1 MDKASYNYVKRCLPQ
16 GRTPFYYFKDRYA
29 LQLLRQV
36 TQRPKTKRDL
46 EKSPFGK
53 LLNKAIVKQALSG
66 YGSGPIESSLFEIAW
81 PRDVECYLLTFGYW
95 QMRSK
100 RWAQTTR
107 HGGNLV
113 LQLNFSS
120 KHDEAYRR
128 LVDPVN
134 GHPFECRYHPISK
147 GKLRTLA
154 WSRLDINLDGDE
166 ALIEEIQN
174 DWIRMARASL
184 ARIDAADHDELLPTT
199 RERCDKLRRYVDEVL
214 APHIRLWDEAMLA
227 ATIWFLHEVLNI
239 GKIWYHTP
247 ESGAR
252 LKQIDGTQPPRSL
265 YTTLP
270 KKFCFR
276 ETDEKPHLL
285 PARAKHSARRRAL
298 QEARF
303 QALRIH

>member
-1 MDKASYNYVKRCLPQ
+1 MDKASYNYVRRCLPK

-29 LQLLRQV
+29 LQLLRQA

-46 EKSPFGK
+46 EKSAFAK
-53 LLNKAIVKQALSG
+53 LLNKAIVKKALSG
-66 YGSGPIESSLFEIAW
+66 YGSGPIDSSLFEIAW
-81 PRDVECYLLTFGYW
+81 PQDVECYLLTFGYW
-95 QMRSK
+95 KMRSK

-128 LVDPVN
+128 LVNPVKQ
-134 GHPFECRYHPISK
+134 HPFECRMHPIST

-154 WSRLDINLDGDE
+154 WSRLDINIDGDE

-174 DWIRMARASL
+174 DWIRMARAMV
-184 ARIDAADHDELLPTT
+184 ARIDSADRDELLPTT
-199 RERCDKLRRYVDEVL
+199 RERCDNLRRYVDEVL
-214 APHIRLWDEAMLA
+214 APHVRIWDEAMLA
-227 ATIWFLHEVLNI
+227 ATIWFLAEVV
-239 GKIWYHTP
+239 GVRKIWYHTP

-252 LKQIDGTQPPRSL
+252 LKQIDGAQPPRSL

-276 ETDEKPHLL
+276 ETDEKPLLL
-285 PARAKHSARRRAL
+285 PVRAKHSSRRQAL
-298 QEARF
+298 EQARF
-303 QALRIH
+303 QTLSIH